1 MRTDHDLCHPA
12 PGAAVRTLR
21 DRGDFLNQIAGES
34 SRLVLFPGDGPRP
47 VRSGRATDRR
57 LLRPMIRITTQIY
70 RGFAINIQQVDEA
83 SPPFWAT
90 IRRRFRQT
98 HTGPRVFK
106 GETEEGVVSQACA
119 AVD

>member
-1 MRTDHDLCHPA
+1 MKVRVQSV
-12 PGAAVRTLR
+12 AAVQPAV
-21 DRGDFLNQIAGES
+21 DY
-34 SRLVLFPGDGPRP
+34 
-47 VRSGRATDRR
+47 SG
-57 LLRPMIRITTQIY
+57 PMIRITTQIY

-98 HTGPRVFK
+98 HPGPRVFK

-119 AVD
+119 AVDRILA